1 MKLGVITSLWAYA
14 NFLPVVDTL
23 DRIASLGIRHV
34 DILGILHGHPD
45 KLDDSERREIRARIS
60 SNNLIL
66 GSVIL
71 LPPGNIASYQADE
84 IEACMQYVKAGIDL
98 SAELGGKQVLF
109 NGGKRSFDLPHAQ
122 SWDNA
127 VSFLSQAAD
136 YAQEKGI
143 DITVEAEPY
152 VYFLV
157 NDFDTTQQMVQQV
170 DHPNL
175 LAALDIGHMNLSR
188 DEPGLIADIK
198 DWLGRVHFSENDGL
212 LHDNAILGTGTVHYP
227 KYLEALLEPGLGE
240 TAESRG
246 YDLCAVMELGVLGDP
261 ILDPDD
267 WAARSLA
274 HIARLA
280 PELDPKGVRDDRQ
293 TS

>member
-14 NFLPVVDTL
+14 NALPVVDTL

-34 DILGILHGHPD
+34 DILGILHGHPE
-45 KLDDSERREIRARIS
+45 KLEARERKEIRERLK

-71 LPPGNIASYQADE
+71 LPPGNIASHQPDE
-84 IEACMQYVKAGIDL
+84 IEACMKYVKAGIDM
-98 SAELGGKQVLF
+98 SAELGGEQILF
-109 NGGKRSFDLPHAQ
+109 NGGKRSFGIPHAQ

-127 VSFLSQAAD
+127 AKFLSQAAD
-136 YAQEKGI
+136 YAQSKGI

-157 NDFDTTQQMVQQV
+157 NDFETTLRIVRQV

-188 DEPGLIADIK
+188 DEPGLIADIS

-212 LHDNAILGTGTVHYP
+212 LHDNAILGTGTVLYEQ
-227 KYLEALLEPGLGE
+227 YLPALLKPGLE
-240 TAESRG
+240 LAAESRG

-261 ILDPDD
+261 IHAPDD

-274 HIARLA
+274 HIIRMA
-280 PELDPKGVRDDRQ
+280 PELDTKGD
-293 TS
+293 